1 MNPLEMAGLVAAGA
15 LAGLVSTVAS
25 VASVVSYPV
34 LLAIGLP
41 PLAANVT
48 NTVAL
53 LFTGAGAAAGSR
65 PELTGQRARLLRL
78 GPACVLG
85 GAVGS
90 AVLLLT
96 PASWFGYAAPVLIAA
111 GSVILLIPR
120 PTARARAAP
129 DPAGQ
134 NPPTRYPAGQDVT
147 TSNPTSHQHPAGRAA
162 ATQKPAGQDAA
173 TPTPHEHPADQAAV
187 SWKAA
192 GQEPVLRWGVRAAV
206 AAVRDPA
213 GQEPVPRWGV
223 CAAAAGVACYIGYF
237 GAAGGILMLA
247 LLAATQAGPLPRANA
262 AKNVLNGLANAAAAV
277 AFAWFGPVDWAVVP
291 PLAAGFLAGGA
302 VGPAVVRR
310 MPVPVLRAGVAVA
323 GLAIAIKLGAAAYG
337 HAAAPSRPN

>member
-1 MNPLEMAGLVAAGA
+1 MAGLVAAGT

-53 LFTGAGAAAGSR
+53 LFTGVGAAAGSR
-65 PELTGQRARLLRL
+65 PELAGQRARLLRL

-85 GAVGS
+85 GVAGA

-120 PTARARAAP
+120 PAARAPAA
-129 DPAGQ
+129 
-134 NPPTRYPAGQDVT
+134 
-147 TSNPTSHQHPAGRAA
+147 
-162 ATQKPAGQDAA
+162 
-173 TPTPHEHPADQAAV
+173 
-187 SWKAA
+187 
-192 GQEPVLRWGVRAAV
+192 
-206 AAVRDPA
+206 RDPA
-213 GQEPVPRWGV
+213 GREPVPGWWV
-223 CAAAAGVACYIGYF
+223 CAAVAGVACYIGYF

-277 AFAWFGPVDWAVVP
+277 AFAWFGPVNWAVVP

-302 VGPAVVRR
+302 AGPAVVRR
-310 MPVPVLRAGVAVA
+310 LPARVLRIGVAAA

-337 HAAAPSRPN
+337 HAAAPSH

>member
-1 MNPLEMAGLVAAGA
+1 VAGLAATGA

-53 LFTGAGAAAGSR
+53 LFTAPGAAAGSR
-65 PELTGQRARLLRL
+65 PELAGQRARLLRL
-78 GPACVLG
+78 GPACVAG
-85 GAVGS
+85 GAAGS

-111 GSVILLIPR
+111 GSVILLLPR
-120 PTARARAAP
+120 PAARTP
-129 DPAGQ
+129 DPAGEAV
-134 NPPTRYPAGQDVT
+134 AG
-147 TSNPTSHQHPAGRAA
+147 
-162 ATQKPAGQDAA
+162 
-173 TPTPHEHPADQAAV
+173 
-187 SWKAA
+187 
-192 GQEPVLRWGVRAAV
+192 WGLCAAV
-206 AAVRDPA
+206 AA
-213 GQEPVPRWGV
+213 
-223 CAAAAGVACYIGYF
+223 VACYIGYF

-247 LLAATQAGPLPRANA
+247 VLAATQAGPLPRANA
-262 AKNVLNGLANAAAAV
+262 AKNVLNGLANLAAAV
-277 AFAWFGPVDWAVVP
+277 AFTWFGPVDWAVVP

-310 MPVPVLRAGVAVA
+310 MPARVLRVGVAAV

-337 HAAAPSRPN
+337 HAAAPSR

>member
-1 MNPLEMAGLVAAGA
+1 MAGLVAAGT

-53 LFTGAGAAAGSR
+53 LFTGVGAAAGSR
-65 PELTGQRARLLRL
+65 PELAGQRARLLRL

-85 GAVGS
+85 GVAGA

-120 PTARARAAP
+120 PAARAPAA
-129 DPAGQ
+129 
-134 NPPTRYPAGQDVT
+134 
-147 TSNPTSHQHPAGRAA
+147 
-162 ATQKPAGQDAA
+162 
-173 TPTPHEHPADQAAV
+173 
-187 SWKAA
+187 
-192 GQEPVLRWGVRAAV
+192 
-206 AAVRDPA
+206 RDPA
-213 GQEPVPRWGV
+213 GREPVPGWWV
-223 CAAAAGVACYIGYF
+223 CAAVAGVACYIGYF

-277 AFAWFGPVDWAVVP
+277 AFAWFGPVNWAVVP

-302 VGPAVVRR
+302 AGPAVVRR
-310 MPVPVLRAGVAVA
+310 LPARVLRIGVAAA

-337 HAAAPSRPN
+337 HAAAPSP

>member
-1 MNPLEMAGLVAAGA
+1 VSPLEVAGLAAAGA

-53 LFTGAGAAAGSR
+53 LFAGAGAAAGSR
-65 PELTGQRARLLRL
+65 PELAGQRARLRRL
-78 GPACVLG
+78 GPACVAG
-85 GAVGS
+85 GAVGA

-120 PTARARAAP
+120 PAARTP
-129 DPAGQ
+129 DPA
-134 NPPTRYPAGQDVT
+134 AK
-147 TSNPTSHQHPAGRAA
+147 A
-162 ATQKPAGQDAA
+162 
-173 TPTPHEHPADQAAV
+173 QAA
-187 SWKAA
+187 KAPAAEAPAA
-192 GQEPVLRWGVRAAV
+192 GEAVPGWALGAAV
-206 AAVRDPA
+206 AA
-213 GQEPVPRWGV
+213 
-223 CAAAAGVACYIGYF
+223 VACYIGYF

-277 AFAWFGPVDWAVVP
+277 VFTWFGPVDWAVVP

-310 MPVPVLRAGVAVA
+310 MPATVLRAGVAAA
-323 GLAIAIKLGAAAYG
+323 GLVIAIKLGAAAYG
-337 HAAAPSRPN
+337 HAAAPSR